1 MYSDIKQQRSTMK
14 NCSYF
19 FKNLKT
25 FLKVFLCALQLF
37 LILVKFQVF
46 FFFFNLTFFSLLSRG
61 FLRWPEHMC
70 CAQTLSQI
78 LLSVAVLMVAHQ
90 APLFKRFS
98 WQEYWSRVPLQR
110 IFLLQSVFPTQ
121 GSNPCL
127 LYLLHWQADSLPL
140 ALPEKPEHTCCFYL
154 RC

>member
-1 MYSDIKQQRSTMK
+1 MAKFNSEKLQLLFQKPK
-14 NCSYF
+14 N
-19 FKNLKT
+19 
-25 FLKVFLCALQLF
+25 FLKSFPLRPAVVSNSFE
-37 LILVKFQVF
+37 VSGF

-98 WQEYWSRVPLQR
+98 
-110 IFLLQSVFPTQ
+110 
-121 GSNPCL
+121 
-127 LYLLHWQADSLPL
+127 
-140 ALPEKPEHTCCFYL
+140 
-154 RC
+154 